1 MGVYEWNDNLINLQ
15 YQKKCEDEVCRH
27 TTQQDAKGLAS
38 LTNLINMFF
47 RLSYCCNEPAVTS
60 QYDQYFLH
68 VAAFTYYRLPYTLR
82 SVQQLWMQGHYL
94 EAVVLLRH
102 LLEGLVALR
111 YFDSRRDKVKA
122 HYDFTSKNGK
132 IQWKQMFDA
141 CAPGL
146 YEYYGRISNMAH
158 GGLRANDFWTYE
170 TSQTQPGILVGS
182 KFILDLAN
190 YVYVHAGIVSYGYLN
205 HVSTF
210 FPSVDSRIDAT
221 TLQRKT
227 EMLHYLQS
235 TLLAKADESFVQA
248 VKPLVTIK
256 GTP

>member
-1 MGVYEWNDNLINLQ
+1 MEVYEWNDNLIDLR
-15 YQKKCEDEVCRH
+15 YQERSEVEVCRH
-27 TTQQDAKGLAS
+27 TTQQDTKGLVS

-47 RLSYCCNEPAVTS
+47 RLSYYCTEPAVTNS
-60 QYDQYFLH
+60 PDHHFLH
-68 VAAFTYYRLPYTLR
+68 VAPFTYYRLPYTLR
-82 SVQQLWMQGHYL
+82 CIQELWMQGHYL

-111 YFDSRRDKVKA
+111 YFHSRREKVEA
-122 HYDFTSKNGK
+122 HYDFTSKQGK
-132 IQWKQMFDA
+132 IQWRQMFDA

-158 GGLRANDFWTYE
+158 GGIRANVFRTYE
-170 TSQTQPGILVGS
+170 ASQTQPDILMGS
-182 KFILDLAN
+182 KFIPDLAN

-205 HVSTF
+205 YFSTF

-235 TLLAKADESFVQA
+235 TLLAKADEPFVQA
-248 VKPLVTIK
+248 VKPLVAIE
-256 GTP
+256 GAQ